1 MGNYHFFHPTEYTYT
16 YNDFVR
22 KMRELQKEGK
32 QRKIIHLH
40 EATPNAP
47 AETRN
52 YYSGGTVKRSGG
64 TVKRTKRTRRHR
76 RR

>member
-1 MGNYHFFHPTEYTYT
+1 
-16 YNDFVR
+16 
-22 KMRELQKEGK
+22 MRELQKEGK

-64 TVKRTKRTRRHR
+64 TVKRTKRTRHHRHR
-76 RR
+76 